1 MKVYYYD
8 RCRDRLIARISAIA
22 IYLTVLISFG
32 IILSRLYVKM
42 PVTIEEEEEFDHS
55 HVIVFTIN
63 PLSYTVVSHDVTRL
77 EADILKAY
85 DNANRSQVEAF
96 EILKCM
102 YNTVH
107 VLDSSTVKRSGTN
120 EVHTVTSLD
129 CATRGYD
136 THYATSTLKMYDDVS
151 RQYVVETKSD
161 LYKHGIEVIGES
173 VCTQTIFQCTAYCKW
188 CKKSFTFTKEVKRK

>member
-8 RCRDRLIARISAIA
+8 RLKDRLIARISAIA
-22 IYLTVLISFG
+22 IYLTVLISFVL
-32 IILSRLYVKM
+32 ILSRLYVEA
-42 PVTIEEEEEFDHS
+42 PVPIEEEEEFDHA

-63 PLSYTVVSHDVTRL
+63 PLSYTVESHGNTRL
-77 EADILKAY
+77 DAEILKAY
-85 DNANRSQVEAF
+85 DNANRSQVESF

-120 EVHTVTSLD
+120 EVYSVTSLD
-129 CATRGYD
+129 CASRGYD
-136 THYATSTLKMYDDVS
+136 THYATSRLDLYDAS
-151 RQYVVETKSD
+151 RQRVVEVKSD
-161 LYKHGIEVIGES
+161 LYKYGIEVISES
-173 VCTQTIFQCTAYCKW
+173 VRTQTIFQCTAYCKW